1 MSNSLKLK
9 HRPEGD
15 VPGQAL
21 ALRHVGEAF
30 SILLDIMRD
39 KAAGPATRL
48 RAVTAVIERAW
59 GRVGSAAKAAAKRAA
74 ETPAAVGPFV
84 DAPQLTKEEWLHHF
98 GRLGASTAPLK
109 P

>member
-15 VPGQAL
+15 IPGQAL

-59 GRVGSAAKAAAKRAA
+59 GRVGAAAKAKAKGAT
-74 ETPAAVGPFV
+74 EQPAAVGPFV
-84 DAPQLTKEEWLHHF
+84 DAPTLTRDEWIHHF
-98 GRLGASTAPLK
+98 GRLGGSVAPPK

>member
-59 GRVGSAAKAAAKRAA
+59 GRIGSAAKGAAKIAA
-74 ETPAAVGPFV
+74 EKAPTVGSFV
-84 DAPQLTKEEWLHHF
+84 DAPKLTREEWIHHF
-98 GRLGASTAPLK
+98 GRLGGAAAPSK